1 MSQIQSIADR
11 AMLVRMTIR
20 RFSAAKT
27 DKKVTKEVADNH
39 NADQTMGNYRKN
51 LISKDPLKDIALIES
66 NTRLEYYRVTLPW
79 DQDGSRILTSDAYFK
94 FAEYMRAQ
102 QAKWD
107 EAVEVFISNWDSHVA
122 DAKVKLNGL
131 FNPAD
136 YPDKTRL
143 RRKFAIE
150 WDVRPVPTAADFR
163 VNLGAE
169 EIATVKKQIEA
180 SVQATVDNAMQDV
193 WKRLQSV
200 VAKMSERLKA
210 YDPQNPGVHSF
221 RDSLVTN
228 ISDMLELVPSLNLTG
243 DSNVARFCDDIRAG
257 LIVSPQTLRDS
268 DATRN
273 DVARRADEILAKMEA
288 FIA

>member
-51 LISKDPLKDIALIES
+51 LISKDPLKEIALIES

-107 EAVEVFISNWDSHVA
+107 EAVEVFIANWDSHVA

-163 VNLGAE
+163 VNLGAD
-169 EIATVKKQIEA
+169 EIAKVKSQIEA

-200 VAKMSERLKA
+200 VQKMSERLKA

-228 ISDMLELVPSLNLTG
+228 IAEMLELVPSLNLTG
-243 DSNVARFCDDIRAG
+243 DANVARFCDDIRAG
-257 LIVSPQTLRDS
+257 LIVSPQALRDS